1 MKVYKYI
8 GDNKDLLLPLSSLHQ
23 HKVFD
28 GFVKNSCQIDFDIH
42 VSWLLICT
50 LSLYRMGNSDLKAGL
65 LFFCQRELVWPM
77 TVAPLPAYL
86 AYELSSRTAVSITL
100 ITYTPSIQHN
110 IYNIVNTQYRFI
122 ERLNDDS
129 KVLGF
134 LISPVSGFPS

>member
-1 MKVYKYI
+1 
-8 GDNKDLLLPLSSLHQ
+8 
-23 HKVFD
+23 
-28 GFVKNSCQIDFDIH
+28 
-42 VSWLLICT
+42 
-50 LSLYRMGNSDLKAGL
+50 MGNSDLKAGL

-129 KVLGF
+129 RVLGF